1 MSYLQIPTS
10 YLSTCGV
17 LDKLLQELEIGSSNL
32 AGCAR

>member
-1 MSYLQIPTS
+1 MSYLQTPTS

-17 LDKLLQELEIGSSNL
+17 LDKLPQDMEIGSSNR